1 MEDRVSEMTKG
12 YKDTQDSYRELLQL
26 HTNAIAKIRSI
37 SSDIQSLERMTKEGT
52 ILCSKMGIVSG
63 VVSVAGILAAPFT
76 LGGSLGLTAV
86 GTGIGI
92 GSGAFDIIQTWANN
106 CGIEA
111 KCNEASTLLEV
122 IQKRTEKF
130 RGQIKNLYTSQRSV
144 CISLKITHISLHAI
158 GFACG
163 KAVRDSISR
172 NIPYIEQS
180 SKALWLMYQSPETT
194 ICAAFNVTST
204 RTVVAP
210 VVGKQAA
217 SGIAKKTSLRVIGTA
232 AVCIAIL
239 VDVAKIA
246 NNRAALNQ
254 GKHSD
259 LVTRLEDV
267 ANEMETEMKDE
278 IKRYDKIVG
287 G

>member
-1 MEDRVSEMTKG
+1 MLIKRGKLAIREKKPTLPVLCECVLFEFSCSLVSLLFHFYPRIKLTF
-12 YKDTQDSYRELLQL
+12 RERGKSVLYTLLSNDFQNIICFINIL
-26 HTNAIAKIRSI
+26 YFI
-37 SSDIQSLERMTKEGT
+37 SG
-52 ILCSKMGIVSG
+52 
-63 VVSVAGILAAPFT
+63 
-76 LGGSLGLTAV
+76 
-86 GTGIGI
+86 
-92 GSGAFDIIQTWANN
+92 
-106 CGIEA
+106 GIEA

-130 RGQIKNLYTSQRSV
+130 RGQIKNLYTLQRSV
-144 CISLKITHISLHAI
+144 CISLKISHISLHAI

-180 SKALWLMYQSPETT
+180 SKTLFYMCQRPEKTV
-194 ICAAFNVTST
+194 CAALNITST

-267 ANEMETEMKDE
+267 ANEMETEMKDD